1 MRLDLESLRTFV
13 SIVERGSFAAAAGGV
28 HKSQPAITQRIRG
41 LEQNIGKALFIK
53 SGRRKVLSDE
63 GLRLYEYARRLVT
76 LHDEACKAMA
86 NQQLQGDI
94 RLGSP
99 DDVSDAILPSLL
111 QRFSSSFPSVRIII
125 HVARSAFLMDAMK
138 RGDIDM
144 AVSTRDDP
152 AHPRTVLRT
161 VPTVWIGAADFR
173 LDPNLPLPLVLHDE
187 PSLFRSLA
195 LEALSRTQRPYRINY
210 ISPSLAGIRAAV
222 RAGLGITARSV
233 EMMNSDF
240 RVLAEK
246 EGLPRMP
253 DVNFYLYLASMNA
266 NPMARQLFEL
276 LDSEL
281 T

>member
-1 MRLDLESLRTFV
+1 MKLDLESLRTFV
-13 SIVERGSFAAAAGGV
+13 SVVERGSFAAAAGGV

-41 LEQNIGKALFIK
+41 LEDNVGKPLFTK
-53 SGRRKVLSDE
+53 SGRRKVLSDD
-63 GLRLYEYARRLVT
+63 GLRLYEYARRLVS

-86 NQQLQGDI
+86 NPQLHGDI

-111 QRFSSSFPSVRIII
+111 RRFSTSFPNVKIVI

-138 RGDIDM
+138 KGDIDM

-161 VPTVWIGAADFR
+161 VPTVWISAADFR
-173 LDPNLPLPLVLHDE
+173 LDPNLPLPLVMHDE
-187 PSLFRSLA
+187 PSLFRTLA
-195 LEALSRTQRPYRINY
+195 LEALARSQRPYRINY

-233 EMMNSDF
+233 EMLNSDF
-240 RVLAEK
+240 RVLAEA

-266 NPMARQLFEL
+266 NPIARELFDLMNTEL
-276 LDSEL
+276 F
-281 T
+281 